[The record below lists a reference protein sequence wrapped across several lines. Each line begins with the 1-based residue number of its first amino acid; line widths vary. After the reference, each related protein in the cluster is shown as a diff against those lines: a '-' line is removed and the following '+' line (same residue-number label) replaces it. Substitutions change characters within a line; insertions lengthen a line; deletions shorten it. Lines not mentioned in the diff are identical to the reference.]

1 MKRDRLLVA
10 IVSIGIGFAT
20 GYAWHAIPMSSVV
33 AEGILQYEAPVDPA
47 LTPTWPPGHYV
58 LGRIYVGGASPEMVG
73 KRVVLSGSL
82 TVQGH
87 SETQT
92 YPKIATRDLWADP
105 SVVPPQSSTE
115 APAHEPVPS
124 RQ

>member
-20 GYAWHAIPMSSVV
+20 EYAWHAIPMSSVV

-58 LGRIYVGGASPEMVG
+58 LGRIYVGGASQEMVG

-82 TVQGH
+82 TVQ
-87 SETQT
+87 SDPETST
-92 YPKIATRDLWADP
+92 YPKIAAQDLWTGPQVTP
-105 SVVPPQSSTE
+105 SQSPTE

-124 RQ
+124 QQ

>member
-1 MKRDRLLVA
+1 MKRERLLVA

-20 GYAWHAIPMSSVV
+20 GYAWHAIPMSSVS

-73 KRVVLSGSL
+73 KRVVLSGPL
-82 TVQGH
+82 
-87 SETQT
+87 T
-92 YPKIATRDLWADP
+92 YPKITARDLWAG
-105 SVVPPQSSTE
+105 SQVAPPQDSTK
-115 APAHEPVPS
+115 APGHEPVPS
-124 RQ
+124 HR

>member
-115 APAHEPVPS
+115 APAREPVPS

>member
-1 MKRDRLLVA
+1 MKRERLLVA

-20 GYAWHAIPMSSVV
+20 GYAWHAIPMSSVS

-73 KRVVLSGSL
+73 KRVVLSGPL
-82 TVQGH
+82 TVQ
-87 SETQT
+87 SDPETLT
-92 YPKIATRDLWADP
+92 YSKITARDLWAG
-105 SVVPPQSSTE
+105 SQVAPPQDSTK
-115 APAHEPVPS
+115 APGHEPVPS
-124 RQ
+124 HR

>member
-10 IVSIGIGFAT
+10 IVSIGLGFAA
-20 GYAWHAIPMSSVV
+20 GYAWHAIPMSLVA
-33 AEGILQYEAPVDPA
+33 AEGILHYEAPVDPA

-58 LGRIYVGGASPEMVG
+58 LGRIYVGGASQEMVG

-82 TVQGH
+82 TVQ
-87 SETQT
+87 SDPETST
-92 YPKIATRDLWADP
+92 YPKIAAKDLWADP
-105 SVVPPQSSTE
+105 SVVPPKSSTE

-124 RQ
+124 QQ

>member
-10 IVSIGIGFAT
+10 IVSIGVGFAA
-20 GYAWHAIPMSSVV
+20 GYAWHAIPMSSVA
-33 AEGILQYEAPVDPA
+33 AEGILQYEEPVHPA
-47 LTPTWPPGHYV
+47 VTPNYPPGHYV

-73 KRVVLSGSL
+73 KRVVLSGPL
-82 TVQGH
+82 TVQGDP
-87 SETQT
+87 ETST
-92 YPKIATRDLWADP
+92 YPKITARDLWADP
-105 SVVPPQSSTE
+105 SVVPSQSSTE